1 MTPMRFRIYFSRDVG
16 LPDGQVSEA
25 ARRALRGA
33 APELELEANSAD
45 DVRKSLALEPGRL
58 SLASPARAPLVV
70 GDVVID
76 ADGLALQVSRTGWA
90 RLIY

>member
-16 LPDGQVSEA
+16 LPDG
-25 ARRALRGA
+25 ALRGA